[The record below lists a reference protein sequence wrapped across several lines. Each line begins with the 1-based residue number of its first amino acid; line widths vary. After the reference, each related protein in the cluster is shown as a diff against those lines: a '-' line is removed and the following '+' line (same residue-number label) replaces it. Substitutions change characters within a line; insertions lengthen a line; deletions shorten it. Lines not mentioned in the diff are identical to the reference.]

1 MLKKVAYIVILIS
14 FFSACKGPN
23 NELDMPGYEMATGD
37 FQIPE
42 DAMEDIIQ
50 NISSPIEMAAL
61 IKDLGL
67 AFSDQYLSNLDNV
80 DNYASSFKMA
90 YTLGMLGA
98 DLGYLNV
105 YERTGASVSYLAAIN
120 RLADG
125 LKVSQF
131 FDFNTIKRLATSNSN
146 LDSLIFMSVHSFN
159 KMDSHLQK
167 TNRSNLSALM
177 IAGVW
182 IEGMY
187 QITQVSVDQSDPIL
201 SEYIGEQKHILNNLL
216 LILKNFE
223 RDDQFAA
230 IIADYEELKKSFEN
244 VSITYE
250 ISDPEP
256 VEQENG
262 MLIVIQQETSIVS
275 ISDEVLSEIIEKT
288 KTLRNKHQML

>member
-1 MLKKVAYIVILIS
+1 MLKQIAYIAILLLFLS
-14 FFSACKGPN
+14 GCKGRN
-23 NELDMPGYEMATGD
+23 NELNMPGYELASGD
-37 FQIPE
+37 IQIPE
-42 DAMEDIIQ
+42 EAMEDIIS

-61 IKDLGL
+61 IKDIGL
-67 AFSDQYLSNLDNV
+67 PFSDQFLSNLDMV

-105 YERTGASVSYLAAIN
+105 YERTGSSVSYLAAIN
-120 RLADG
+120 KLSDG

-159 KMDSHLQK
+159 EMDSYLQQ
-167 TNRSNLSALM
+167 TDRSNLSALM
-177 IAGVW
+177 VAGVW

-187 QITQVSVDQSDPIL
+187 QVTQVSVNHKDPIL
-201 SEYIGEQKHILNNLL
+201 AEYIGEQKLILNNLL
-216 LILKNFE
+216 LILKNYE

-230 IIADYEELKKSFEN
+230 LIEDYETLKKSFEN

-250 ISDPEP
+250 LSSPEP
-256 VEQENG
+256 VEQEDG
-262 MLIVIQQETSIVS
+262 MLMIVQQETSVIT
-275 ISDEVLSEIIEKT
+275 ISDEVLSDIIEKT
-288 KTLRNKHQML
+288 KILRNKHQQL

>member
-1 MLKKVAYIVILIS
+1 
-14 FFSACKGPN
+14 
-23 NELDMPGYEMATGD
+23 
-37 FQIPE
+37 
-42 DAMEDIIQ
+42 
-50 NISSPIEMAAL
+50 
-61 IKDLGL
+61 
-67 AFSDQYLSNLDNV
+67 
-80 DNYASSFKMA
+80 MA

-159 KMDSHLQK
+159 EMDNHLQS

-187 QITQVSVDQSDPIL
+187 QITQVSIDQSDPIL
-201 SEYIGEQKHILNNLL
+201 SEYIGEQKHILSNLL
-216 LILKNFE
+216 LILRNFE

-230 IIADYEELKKSFEN
+230 MIADYEDLKKSFEN

-250 ISDPEP
+250 ISDPIP

>member
-1 MLKKVAYIVILIS
+1 MLKKVAYIIILILVFYS
-14 FFSACKGPN
+14 CKGPN
-23 NELDMPGYEMATGD
+23 NELNMPGYELASGD
-37 FQIPE
+37 IQIPE
-42 DAMEDIIQ
+42 EAMEDIIQ

-67 AFSDQYLSNLDNV
+67 NFSDQYLSNLDLV
-80 DNYASSFKMA
+80 DNYSSSFKMA

-105 YERTGASVSYLAAIN
+105 YERTGSSVSYLAAIN
-120 RLADG
+120 KLADG

-159 KMDSHLQK
+159 EMDKHLQL
-167 TNRSNLSALM
+167 TDRSNLSALM

-182 IEGMY
+182 IEGMF
-187 QITQVSVDQSDPIL
+187 QVTQVSLSQKDPVL
-201 SEYIGEQKHILNNLL
+201 SEYIGEQKLILNNLL
-216 LILKNFE
+216 LILKNYE

-230 IIADYEELKKSFEN
+230 IIKDYEELKKSFSK
-244 VSITYE
+244 VDITYE

-256 VEQENG
+256 VEQEDG
-262 MLIVIQQETSIVS
+262 MLMVVQQETSIIS
-275 ISDEVLSEIIEKT
+275 ISDNVLSEIIEKT
-288 KTLRNKHQML
+288 KTIRNKHQLL